1 MRDLGG
7 RGQISRQGH
16 CGGDRHSRRLMI
28 TGTDGRLRRPQL
40 FDCLAAAAVP
50 LLSGPANAAALA
62 PPGAVVL
69 LDAFPTPA
77 EAAASILE
85 IDRSGTGLPPAFCIQ
100 ACSCGPACFCA
111 CACQAWH
118 CAYAQKGQGHYMRVR
133 VHMRRN
139 VRARASAS
147 ELVCLCVL
155 APLSRTLLQLHTRP
169 KERDR
174 QNRALISPYHGDA
187 FHS

>member
-1 MRDLGG
+1 
-7 RGQISRQGH
+7 
-16 CGGDRHSRRLMI
+16 MI

-69 LDAFPTPA
+69 LDAFHTPA

-85 IDRSGTGLPPAFCIQ
+85 IDRSGTRPPFASCVQ

-111 CACQAWH
+111 CACQCVAACWRFAMRSSPVSRRGAAH
-118 CAYAQKGQGHYMRVR
+118 KGQARYMRVR